1 MRSSLQLLSPNSSSE
16 NQTQHVFATDD
27 APHHAADA
35 MTTGLQRLHQAC
47 HTRRNADLKL
57 ETSSCKLAAVLA
69 KMVADADLLN
79 RRLPRNYI
87 ARVNCG
93 EAYLV
98 KCAPNCDEAVFIL
111 ARRES
116 TFARMEPRAREL
128 SNAQILE
135 FMRDVEDGLI
145 NEIADFVESCNSS
158 DRHAA
163 LCLDRVL
170 LACDH
175 SAFPHAP
182 QHQVAALDAPMFY
195 GTGESRSMRALP
207 ARRSRRESKKTVAQ
221 DKLPLSA

>member
-16 NQTQHVFATDD
+16 NQTQHAYAADD
-27 APHHAADA
+27 TSHHAAEA

-57 ETSSCKLAAVLA
+57 EASSCKLAAVLA
-69 KMVADADLLN
+69 KMVAEAELLN
-79 RRLPRNYI
+79 RRLPRHYF

-98 KCAPNCDEAVFIL
+98 KCAPDGDEAKFIL

-145 NEIADFVESCNSS
+145 NEIADFVESCNNC
-158 DRHAA
+158 DQHAA

-170 LACDH
+170 MACDSSPRDTFRH
-175 SAFPHAP
+175 DATT
-182 QHQVAALDAPMFY
+182 LDTPMLY
-195 GTGESRSMRALP
+195 GTNESRSMRALP
-207 ARRSRRESKKTVAQ
+207 ARRSRRESKKSVAH